1 MLEHRFAD
9 LADLRL
15 HYVVDGPQVVDGPR
29 DGEPILFLHG
39 FPEYWGVWKR
49 QLAAFAPTHR
59 VIAPDLRGANQSGR
73 PQDVQAY
80 RIERLVG
87 DVLGLLDHL
96 ELPRVTLV
104 AQDWGSLV
112 GWSFLLRHR
121 ERVARYVT
129 MNVTHPALFD
139 RALRED
145 PAQQQA
151 SAYMLAFRAQGE
163 ALLAAD
169 GGAFAD
175 QAIFADARAHGA
187 VISAE
192 DEAEWKTILG
202 DGGHVTAGLDFYRAA
217 EIGPPDGHGS
227 KGGSNL
233 LDDLRPEELRV
244 DTPVLV
250 IWGDRDPY
258 LLPAGLEGL
267 QELAPNSRV
276 VHIPDASHW
285 VSLEHPERVTTLVR
299 EFIGG

>member
-9 LADLRL
+9 TGEIRL
-15 HYVVDGPQVVDGPR
+15 HYVIDGPA

-49 QLAAFAPTHR
+49 LLAAFAPTHR

-73 PQDVQAY
+73 PKDVEAY

-87 DVLGLLDHL
+87 DVLALLDHL

-104 AQDWGSLV
+104 AQDWGGLL

-121 ERVARYVT
+121 ERVARYVSIDIS
-129 MNVTHPALFD
+129 HPALFD
-139 RALRED
+139 RDLREN

-151 SAYMLAFRAQGE
+151 SAYMLAFRTQGE
-163 ALLAAD
+163 ELLAAND
-169 GGAFAD
+169 GAFAD

-192 DEAEWKTILG
+192 DEAEWKAVLFG
-202 DGGHVTAGLDFYRAA
+202 DPGHGTAGLNYYRAA
-217 EIGPPDGHGS
+217 EIGPPDGQGS

-233 LDDLRPEELRV
+233 LDDLRPEDLRV
-244 DTPVLV
+244 DTPVLM
-250 IWGDRDPY
+250 IWGDQDPY
-258 LLPAGLEGL
+258 LLPSGLEGL
-267 QELAPNSRV
+267 EQYAPNSRV

-285 VSLEHPERVTTLVR
+285 VTLEHPDRVAALVR
-299 EFIGG
+299 EFMQG